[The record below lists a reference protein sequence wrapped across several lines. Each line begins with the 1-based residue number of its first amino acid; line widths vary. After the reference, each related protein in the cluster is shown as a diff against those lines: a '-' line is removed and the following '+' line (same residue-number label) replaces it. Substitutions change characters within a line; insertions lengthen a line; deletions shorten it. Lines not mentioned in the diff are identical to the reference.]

1 MANIKERYILST
13 KTRHE
18 DLLKLEEAPRP
29 CAPCTKSQIEI
40 NLLEFLCVLGPS
52 FFCLDSIS
60 LLPNMIVAH
69 SPQITN
75 LIKPFFAQYCTI
87 GKRNSHFILHCSP
100 LNSIDQK
107 AVSLIKRS

>member
-1 MANIKERYILST
+1 M
-13 KTRHE
+13 
-18 DLLKLEEAPRP
+18 APRP

-40 NLLEFLCVLGPS
+40 NLLGFLCVLGSS

-75 LIKPFFAQYCTI
+75 LMKPFFAQ
-87 GKRNSHFILHCSP
+87 
-100 LNSIDQK
+100 
-107 AVSLIKRS
+107 